1 MTEVYMS
8 VKLRWNVKNS
18 IMVLVFSLSGSF
30 SWDSW
35 GPHFSIGGKAFGAQ
49 WGGSPTWIPLSFFS
63 VNS

>member
-49 WGGSPTWIPLSFFS
+49 WGECPT
-63 VNS
+63 